1 MKEQQSEQAKKEIS
15 LLKKEVAWINAKI
28 ACLFLYE
35 GISLFAYPFAL
46 GYWLSRY
53 NDYIAIAISFILF
66 WVEFALLNNEKH
78 LPNIIW
84 EQLKQQKDKYLF
96 YIENYNALKNN
107 APTVHDPNFLDRMR

>member
-1 MKEQQSEQAKKEIS
+1 MKEQQSKQAKKEIS

-28 ACLFLYE
+28 TCLFLYE
-35 GISLFAYPFAL
+35 TISLFAYPFAL

-53 NDYIAIAISFILF
+53 NYFIAIAISLILF

-96 YIENYNALKNN
+96 YIENYNSLKNN
-107 APTVHDPNFLDRMR
+107 APTIHDPNFLDRM